1 MIRSADGHICGI
13 YGPHAAASNDINLLQ
28 ASELRKHLK
37 DWEFIIGDGIF
48 RGPRLSYAH
57 SFESNYSEV
66 DQFQFYTPL
75 HPKELYDYWGKLI
88 GSCLLV
94 PFNSI

>member
-1 MIRSADGHICGI
+1 MVRSADGHICGI

-48 RGPRLSYAH
+48 RGP
-57 SFESNYSEV
+57 
-66 DQFQFYTPL
+66 
-75 HPKELYDYWGKLI
+75 
-88 GSCLLV
+88 
-94 PFNSI
+94 